1 MTRRDL
7 VRAISPNRTG
17 TESSDWNPEE
27 LSRAEAREVIDAVF
41 ETITEALN
49 RGEMVCLPLG
59 TFEVLDHPRPPKR
72 GWILKRVRV
81 VYKKRK
87 YIRFTPWCCLDI
99 SDSTEEDEIDGDLG
113 QAVWIE
119 CQMPVKAR

>member
-17 TESSDWNPEE
+17 IESSEWNAEE

-41 ETITEALN
+41 ETITEVLN
-49 RGEMVCLPLG
+49 RGEMVYLPLG

-72 GWILKRVRV
+72 GWILKRVRLI
-81 VYKKRK
+81 YKKRK
-87 YIRFTPWCCLDI
+87 YIRFTPWFCLDI
-99 SDSTEEDEIDGDLG
+99 SDARGGDEEQLDGEIR
-113 QAVWIE
+113 AS
-119 CQMPVKAR
+119 